1 MRSDD
6 TRNFQC
12 RKEKEVGIV
21 REGDVFPVLAL
32 SLEDAKLNNGRW
44 IHRPSIRRCWE
55 MLAGQHN

>member
-6 TRNFQC
+6 TGNFQR

-32 SLEDAKLNNGRW
+32 SLEDAKLNDGRW
-44 IHRPSIRRCWE
+44 IHRPSISRCWRC
-55 MLAGQHN
+55 